1 MSSEIAIQDSH
12 FFLKIHIFPVSCVA
26 LYFAGF
32 VVTCLLL
39 TLTDSLYYGDLT
51 LQKLYTFEGL
61 EWSDWK
67 CTPAAYI
74 MHNFVPG
81 GGASSNAPT
90 AYKTFTSVALHAVK
104 SLCFTFGPLGKYK
117 NGNVPLL
124 LKIGFLFIFTSSIVS
139 VVDKRGQRSSHN

>member
-1 MSSEIAIQDSH
+1 MLS
-12 FFLKIHIFPVSCVA
+12 V
-26 LYFAGF
+26 FAGF
-32 VVTCLLL
+32 LGTCLLL

-81 GGASSNAPT
+81 GGVSSNAST
-90 AYKTFTSVALHAVK
+90 TYNTFTSIALHAVK
-104 SLCFTFGPLGKYK
+104 SLCLTFGPLGKY
-117 NGNVPLL
+117 NERNVPLL
-124 LKIGFLFIFTSSIVS
+124 LKIVLEVFSLFQLQVLCQLWI
-139 VVDKRGQRSSHN
+139 RGA

>member
-1 MSSEIAIQDSH
+1 M
-12 FFLKIHIFPVSCVA
+12 CA
-26 LYFAGF
+26 LCYCAGF
-32 VVTCLLL
+32 VGTCLLL

-81 GGASSNAPT
+81 GGAASSNPST
-90 AYKTFTSVALHAVK
+90 AYSTFTSVALHAVK
-104 SLCFTFGPLGKYK
+104 SLCFTFGPLGKQY
-117 NGNVPLL
+117 NERNVPLL
-124 LKIGFLFIFTSSIVS
+124 LKIVLEGFSFIFISSIIVS
-139 VVDKRGQRSSHN
+139 VMDKRGLRSSHN

>member
-12 FFLKIHIFPVSCVA
+12 FFKKIYIFPVSCVA

-81 GGASSNAPT
+81 GGAASSNPST
-90 AYKTFTSVALHAVK
+90 AYSTFTSVALHAVK
-104 SLCFTFGPLGKYK
+104 SLCFTFGPLGKQY
-117 NGNVPLL
+117 NERNVPLL
-124 LKIGFLFIFTSSIVS
+124 LKIVLEVFFLYFYFKYCVS
-139 VVDKRGQRSSHN
+139 YG